1 VRASPFPAADMGLF
15 ENPDRHTRRPARSLL
30 FVDDYDA
37 GSSSFRSA
45 LWAHLRNNR
54 NQDLLICSGLKAP
67 RELQEPLVID
77 LGGLSQA
84 DVYALIRRRL
94 MVAGANEA
102 QTDKLYDLLSNS
114 ALRALGKTPIR
125 EHLRALREFAQ
136 GLQVYSHPGILDPS
150 GKPLVQVPDPVKLI
164 IVDTN
169 RILLERLRANPEEL
183 YSLDPLAFEE
193 LVADM
198 LRERGYEIT
207 LTPATN
213 DGGFDMFAAWKD
225 DLGSFLY
232 LVECKRYTPPNKVGV
247 SIVRSLHGV
256 VQQQQANAGIVVTT
270 SFFTKGAREFQE
282 DSPHQMHLRDFLS
295 LQEWLG
301 VPRIKRIPRT

>member
-1 VRASPFPAADMGLF
+1 M
-15 ENPDRHTRRPARSLL
+15 TSL
-30 FVDDYDA
+30 V
-37 GSSSFRSA
+37 
-45 LWAHLRNNR
+45 
-54 NQDLLICSGLKAP
+54 
-67 RELQEPLVID
+67 
-77 LGGLSQA
+77 
-84 DVYALIRRRL
+84 
-94 MVAGANEA
+94 
-102 QTDKLYDLLSNS
+102 
-114 ALRALGKTPIR
+114 
-125 EHLRALREFAQ
+125 
-136 GLQVYSHPGILDPS
+136 
-150 GKPLVQVPDPVKLI
+150 

-169 RILLERLRANPEEL
+169 RILLEQLRASPEEL
-183 YSLDPLAFEE
+183 YSLDPRAFEE

-247 SIVRSLHGV
+247 SVVRSLHGV

-282 DSPHQMHLRDFLS
+282 HLPHQMQLRDYLS
-295 LQEWLG
+295 LQKWLG
-301 VPRIKRIPRT
+301 APK